1 MKKYQG
7 TKIVMATPMSS
18 DAALKKN
25 YKVGNHIGEKGY
37 EVVYKDGYHSW
48 SPATVF
54 DETYKACGTF
64 LERLE
69 IERNELNDKLIKLDT
84 FLLSEKFSTL
94 PYEDQQLLKEQY
106 DAMSKY
112 LQILSKRIG
121 RAQQKE

>member
-25 YKVGNHIGEKGY
+25 YKVGNHIGENGY
-37 EVVYKDGYHSW
+37 EVAYKDGYRSW

-54 DETYKACGTF
+54 DEAYKPCGTF

-69 IERNELNDKLIKLDT
+69 IERNLLNDKLIKLDT
-84 FLLSEKFSTL
+84 FLLSEKFPTL
-94 PYEDQQLLKEQY
+94 PYEDQQLLKEQS
-106 DAMSKY
+106 DVMNKY
-112 LQILSKRIG
+112 LHILSKRSEK
-121 RAQQKE
+121 AKQEE